1 MNAKILPNK
10 IAETIERK
18 LNRERVYEI
27 RLRADRALTVNYGG
41 NFFYF
46 GQDGLCDLP
55 SKAFKV
61 TSQILH
67 DIIVKASDYSLYTV
81 NRNICDGFV
90 TIEGGVR
97 IGITG
102 EYVWENDR
110 IKTIKNFSGLTIRFP
125 HEIRGCANNLF
136 KPFTSGGLKNC
147 LIISP
152 PACGKTTMLRDL
164 CRSIS
169 EMGPDNNVL
178 LVDER
183 SEMAACLNGVP
194 QLDIG
199 NNVDVISNCDKATA
213 IIRGIRIMNPHVII
227 TDELAQS
234 EDVEAVYAAAC
245 SGVKIIASVH
255 AADQYDLMN
264 KTTFDNLIK
273 HRMFAR
279 YAVLS
284 DKPTIGTVSGVYD
297 ENFGRIY

>member
-1 MNAKILPNK
+1 MNTKILPNK
-10 IAETIERK
+10 ISETIDRK
-18 LNRERVYEI
+18 LNSDRLYEI
-27 RLRADRALTVNYGG
+27 RLRANKALTVNYGG
-41 NFFYF
+41 NFYYL

-55 SKAFKV
+55 SKAFNI
-61 TSQILH
+61 SAQMLH
-67 DIIVKASDYSLYTV
+67 DVVVKAADYSLYTV
-81 NRNICDGFV
+81 NRNICDGFI
-90 TIEGGVR
+90 TIEGGIRV
-97 IGITG
+97 GIAG
-102 EYVWENDR
+102 EYVWENDK
-110 IKTIKNFSGLTIRFP
+110 IKTIKNFSGLTVRFP
-125 HEIRGCANNLF
+125 HEIKGCANALI
-136 KPFTSGGLKNC
+136 KPFISGELRNC
-147 LIISP
+147 LIVSP

-169 EMGPDNNVL
+169 EMSPASNVL

-183 SEMAACLNGVP
+183 SEMAACQNGIP

-213 IIRGIRIMNPHVII
+213 IMRGIRSMNPQVII
-227 TDELAQS
+227 TDELSRSA
-234 EDVEAVYAAAC
+234 DVEAVYTAAS

-279 YAVLS
+279 YAILS
-284 DKPTIGTVSGVYD
+284 DKPTIGTVSGIYD